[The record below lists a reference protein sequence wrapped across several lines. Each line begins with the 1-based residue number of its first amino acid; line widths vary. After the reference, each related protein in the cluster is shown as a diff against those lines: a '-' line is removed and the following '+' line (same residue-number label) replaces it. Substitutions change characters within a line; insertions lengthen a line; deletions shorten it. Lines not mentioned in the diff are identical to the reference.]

1 MLFNKLFL
9 LTLAATSMIA
19 NVLCERDIVVANAT
33 NGSESQ
39 SIDVNYYNNGTV
51 QWSLGNSPALLDIN
65 NCNQVNL
72 LRNCEFHGEELIGED
87 YYSSLSEHI
96 TNYTDTLCWFSHNIN
111 LYSKNEVSSYEIA
124 IPFDSNL
131 FTRLSA
137 ISIDLQKSFYIP
149 AIKIDNDLV
158 GRFYVNGSSVKFITF
173 GSDYL
178 SVSES
183 YTTFSPS
190 GYENNYSFQL
200 YSIIYFQLEIQ
211 TSYKKNISHISTLD
225 LGGFRDSENGYGSVR
240 TYHDN
245 FYNYDYKEGYIPYD
259 SLYNFPFIYD
269 DNCTV
274 SPYDLTYL
282 NLSGVYDEN
291 DYWDGS
297 YGDFSLGNS
306 IYGELYGTHRP
317 HSALL
322 GITFRVKYSGISPEL
337 DGEGLLQFIRMDDD
351 DYGNYCNHDSNL
363 LNNTF
368 FFGYR
373 GRFADE
379 VGGEGS
385 LIGAYCIPLLNL
397 QNIDDSIISV
407 YSMTFVKAYR
417 SAYLYSAYDPR
428 EDLTNNGVQYSTETI
443 YFPCDISS
451 YEKAS
456 GISYKYH
463 SDPAV
468 GKCSQRTV
476 GINLSNEFVTTY
488 VSSPLT
494 YGLANLAVPIFGE
507 IIVYICDYFASG
519 NMSAGKNIQRIMF
532 NLYDSQNRLIRNIT
546 QLQFAY
552 QKGNREPQVIE
563 TEDGIY
569 NLKKFKDLKLEFITR
584 GKADSL
590 VSQTSNIWRT
600 ISTQEN
606 GFMELPEGQS
616 ISVGEVDY
624 TCFYQNI
631 YNTKT
636 RDDFMCYW
644 SALSVWHV
652 IESGETERLT
662 TNVDGY
668 YLVYD
673 EDDMNWHV
681 VSIDNPDEDVG
692 ISVDDYLNGDTY
704 GHSDGIDSPEDNDF
718 DKKMKNLFSG
728 FEDFLENFGKWFLI
742 LNAVVLGIGLIG
754 GVAYLIIRFGGF
766 LGLGGSKS
774 TTTINLN
781 GVNSAKKNKPKKKK
795 HKRKKGK

>member
-9 LTLAATSMIA
+9 LTLAATSMVA
-19 NVLCERDIVVANAT
+19 NILCKRDVVVANAT

-39 SIDVNYYNNGTV
+39 SIDVNYCTSYGAWTHSEHHHPV
-51 QWSLGNSPALLDIN
+51 LLDIN
-65 NCNQVNL
+65 NCNQINL
-72 LRNCEFHGEELIGED
+72 FRNCEFHGEELIGET
-87 YYSSLSEHI
+87 YYSSLSENI
-96 TNYTDTLCWFSHNIN
+96 TNNTDTLCWFSHNIN
-111 LYSKNEVSSYEIA
+111 LYSKNEDLSYEIA
-124 IPFDSNL
+124 IPFDNNL

-137 ISIDLQKSFYIP
+137 ISIDLEKPFYIP
-149 AIKIDNDLV
+149 AIKIDDDLV
-158 GRFYVNGSSVKFITF
+158 ARFYVNGSSVKLITF
-173 GSDYL
+173 GNDYL

-190 GYENNYSFQL
+190 GYETHNQL
-200 YSIIYFQLEIQ
+200 TLKTIIYFHLNIQ

-225 LGGFRDSENGYGSVR
+225 LGGFRDSEDGYGSIR
-240 TYHDN
+240 TYSDN
-245 FYNYDYKEGYIPYD
+245 YYLFDYKEGYIPHN

-269 DNCTV
+269 ANCMV
-274 SPYDLTYL
+274 SPYDITYL
-282 NLSGVYDEN
+282 DLSGGDA
-291 DYWDGS
+291 
-297 YGDFSLGNS
+297 DFSLGNS
-306 IYGELYGTHRP
+306 IYGELYGTARQV
-317 HSALL
+317 LRL
-322 GITFRVKYSGISPEL
+322 VGITFAVNYKGISPEL
-337 DGEGLLQFIRMDDD
+337 DGQGFLQLFNMDKS
-351 DYGNYCNHDSNL
+351 DY
-363 LNNTF
+363 NNWVNNENF
-368 FFGYR
+368 EVPINEFAYLSR
-373 GRFADE
+373 GRHDDE
-379 VGGEGS
+379 IGGEGS
-385 LIGAYCIPLLNL
+385 LINAFYIPNPDLSH
-397 QNIDDSIISV
+397 IDDSIISV
-407 YSMTFVKAYR
+407 HSMTFINAGQTSWV
-417 SAYLYSAYDPR
+417 SSYDPR
-428 EDLTNNGVQYSTETI
+428 ETLTDQGVSYSTET
-443 YFPCDISS
+443 YYLPWDISS
-451 YEKAS
+451 YEKAK

-494 YGLANLAVPIFGE
+494 YGLANLAAPILGVVV
-507 IIVYICDYFASG
+507 VYICNYFASG

-532 NLYDSQNRLIRNIT
+532 NLYDSKNRLIRNIT

-584 GKADSL
+584 GKSDSL
-590 VSQTSNIWRT
+590 VSQSSNIWRT

-624 TCFYQNI
+624 NCFYQNI

-636 RDDFMCYW
+636 RADFMCYW

-704 GHSDGIDSPEDNDF
+704 GHSDGIEPPEDNDF
-718 DKKMKNLFSG
+718 DKKMNNLFSRL
-728 FEDFLENFGKWFLI
+728 EDLGKWFLI

-754 GVAYLIIRFGGF
+754 GIAYLIIRFGGF
-766 LGLGGSKS
+766 LGLGGSRTS
-774 TTTINLN
+774 TTINLN
-781 GVNSAKKNKPKKKK
+781 DVEMSNGSKRKKKSK
-795 HKRKKGK
+795 VRKEKRKRKKGK